1 MSAIRKISRI
11 DPFRAVLLICD
22 VQTKFQPLIYRSAS
36 VINRCALLNNVAN
49 ALNIPVI
56 VTEQY
61 PKAFGVTV
69 PEISLTATDTKVFAK
84 RKFSM
89 LTDEASTHLYSLD
102 RRQIILC
109 GVEAHV
115 CVQQTAFDLLE
126 LDYDVHVVC
135 DAVSSQ
141 RSYDRTV
148 ALDRMKGAGTLLT
161 TAESLVFELMKDSEH
176 PQFKTISQVVKTSN
190 LLDNEFAS
198 DTTL

>member
-1 MSAIRKISRI
+1 M
-11 DPFRAVLLICD
+11 
-22 VQTKFQPLIYRSAS
+22 
-36 VINRCALLNNVAN
+36 INRCALLNNVAN

-69 PEISLTATDTKVFAK
+69 PEISLTAADTKVFAK

-89 LTDEASTHLYSLD
+89 LTDEASTHLYSL
-102 RRQIILC
+102 RRPQIILC

-115 CVQQTAFDLLE
+115 CVQQTAFDLLDME
-126 LDYDVHVVC
+126 YMDDEPYDVHVVC

-148 ALDRMKGAGTLLT
+148 ALDRMRGAGALLT

-176 PQFKTISQVVKTSN
+176 PQFKTISQLVKASN

-198 DTTL
+198 DTAL